1 MVQAEEYKD
10 DEMPS
15 NTLETFS
22 ELEEILKMIAEL
34 NQVFDKTLEKTYEKF
49 AEILSRYQEQ
59 PHLLDLHLP
68 QLIEV
73 LLATIRN
80 DSSPDG
86 LVHAGFK
93 YLYQICKVRTYKVF
107 VKFLPHELSDIDF
120 VLNLLEQ
127 QNLDEAANW
136 ETRYMLLLWMSILV
150 LNPFHF
156 SRLDGTAAGDVS
168 SISKMERIFRVCK
181 NNCRGNDPCSVVA
194 AFLSAKFLVRNE
206 IKDIYLSTFFDW
218 AFQEINRDE
227 MNVRY
232 GTLFSISAILKHGKR
247 EDLLPYAPKIL
258 TWILSQDFKDSA
270 DFLKNKYYIKIIQ
283 RLGLIFMPPKI
294 AQWRYNRGS
303 RSLQTN
309 LTTNNL
315 EKNEFEGTVS
325 IATNDSEDV
334 EVPDEIEEVIEQLLH
349 GLKSTSGDVRW
360 LSAKGIGR
368 VTNRLPKA
376 LGDEVVGSVIEILNP
391 LENHEAWHGALTFS
405 QRINDY
411 KKLYFQ
417 VLVWLLLSLP
427 NVAFF
432 CLIVWNIS
440 FHFFFK
446 L

>member
-22 ELEEILKMIAEL
+22 ELDEVLKMIDEL
-34 NQVFDKTLEKTYEKF
+34 NQIYDKSLEKTYEKY

-59 PHLLDLHLP
+59 PHLLDLHIP

-73 LLATIRN
+73 LLAIICN
-80 DSSPDG
+80 VSSPDG

-120 VLNLLEQ
+120 VLNLVER
-127 QNLDEAANW
+127 QNLDDPDNW

-156 SRLDGTAAGDVS
+156 SRLDANAAGDVES
-168 SISKMERIFRVCK
+168 LSKMERIFRVCK
-181 NNCRGNDPCSVVA
+181 NNCRGNDPCSFVA
-194 AFLSAKFLVRNE
+194 SFLAAKFLVRNE
-206 IKDIYLSTFFDW
+206 IKDIYLSSFFDW
-218 AFQEINRDE
+218 TFAEMERDQT
-227 MNVRY
+227 NIRY
-232 GTLFSISAILKHGKR
+232 GTLLAVAAILKHGKR
-247 EDLLPYAPKIL
+247 EDLLQYAPKVL
-258 TWILSQDFKDSA
+258 NWILGQDFKDSA
-270 DFLKNKYYIKIIQ
+270 DFLKNKFYIKIIQ

-309 LTTNNL
+309 LTSDSTQVNEL
-315 EKNEFEGTVS
+315 ESTTVMPVN
-325 IATNDSEDV
+325 IELDDV
-334 EVPDEIEEVIEQLLH
+334 DVPDEIEEVVEQLLH
-349 GLKSTSGDVRW
+349 GLKSASGDVRW

-391 LENHEAWHGALTFS
+391 LEQHEAWHGNF
-405 QRINDY
+405 
-411 KKLYFQ
+411 
-417 VLVWLLLSLP
+417 
-427 NVAFF
+427 
-432 CLIVWNIS
+432 
-440 FHFFFK
+440 
-446 L
+446 